1 MKGNLRLVICNVGFL
16 IHLSPLKLESFSC
29 YVIYVCWS
37 LLQGLQRVH
46 AAFEQA
52 FTEIAESLY
61 ISRNIEVALI
71 ALHSW
76 KSFVSNWMQ
85 AVVSLLDIKESSKL
99 NKALKAAS
107 DIFKVNIYFFRISLN
122 YFAFVCSISVNS
134 DFI

>member
-1 MKGNLRLVICNVGFL
+1 M
-16 IHLSPLKLESFSC
+16 
-29 YVIYVCWS
+29 
-37 LLQGLQRVH
+37 QGLPRVH

-61 ISRNIEVALI
+61 ISRNIEVALL

-85 AVVSLLDIKESSKL
+85 AVVALLDIKESSKL
-99 NKALKAAS
+99 NKALKAAN